1 MIKIPKKVAL
11 FLMIALTIVLS
22 LLVRNIDWENADES
36 LYSKIRLPL
45 GIMSLVI
52 FYTIYYVRIL
62 NQEKD
67 ASKK

>member
-11 FLMIALTIVLS
+11 FLMIALTIICGYS
-22 LLVRNIDWENADES
+22 LNGVDWQNIDSHIFRELKKPSMFFS
-36 LYSKIRLPL
+36 LA
-45 GIMSLVI
+45 I
-52 FYTIYYVRIL
+52 FYMIYYVRIL

>member
-36 LYSKIRLPL
+36 LYLKIRLPL
-45 GIMSLVI
+45 GLLSLVI
-52 FYTIYYVRIL
+52 FYTIYYVRLL